1 MTIKN
6 LTPRVELLPSDK
18 KCIRAAL
25 LGKAS
30 NKKVTI
36 SETGGFGLLVKIEW
50 QDRDGRNREKN
61 VQISIA

>member
-6 LTPRVELLPSDK
+6 LTPHVELTASDK

-50 QDRDGRNREKN
+50 QEGGRNREKTAR
-61 VQISIA
+61 ISIA

>member
-6 LTPRVELLPSDK
+6 LTPNVELTASDK

-25 LGKAS
+25 LALPS

-50 QDRDGRNREKN
+50 QESGRNREKTAR
-61 VQISIA
+61 ISIA